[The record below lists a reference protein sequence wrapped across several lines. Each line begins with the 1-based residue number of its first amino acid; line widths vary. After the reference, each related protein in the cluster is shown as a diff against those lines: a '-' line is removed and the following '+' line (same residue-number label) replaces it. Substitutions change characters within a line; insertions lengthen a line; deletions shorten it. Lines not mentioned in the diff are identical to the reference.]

1 MKINYKNNRVKSYC
15 ENHKDSER
23 EFKNKDVVDRLA
35 MLMHDLKAFPH
46 IVDFARVPILMTKYR
61 IHDLQNDKKGEK
73 SLRIT
78 YSHRMEIEVVFY
90 AENENDEDII
100 TILEV
105 TKHYE

>member
-15 ENHKDSER
+15 ENHDDSMR
-23 EFKNKDVVDRLA
+23 EFKDRKVVLNLA
-35 MLMHDLKAFPH
+35 MLIQDLKAFPH
-46 IVDFARVPILMTKYR
+46 IVDFARVPKLLKYKL
-61 IHDLQNDKKGEK
+61 HDLHNDKDGEK